1 MAMGIVE
8 PQKSRRPWWQRILK
22 RLGIAIV
29 VLVAVTGYQIWRAH
43 DNAAKQLDKYAI
55 GDCLT
60 LTKKGLGVEDAEAEC
75 GKEPS
80 YTVASRLDG
89 GGTCPND
96 NYVTFEVTTGGDSAG
111 RLCLIENFV
120 PGHCYQ
126 SDMVSNVTELVD
138 CAQGSMITATVT
150 VLSRQD
156 TGDGTCEGDQIAIA
170 YPEPAPGRTY
180 CTAAS

>member
-1 MAMGIVE
+1 MEFVG

-22 RLGIAIV
+22 RLIVGLV
-29 VLVAVTGYQIWRAH
+29 VLVGVTGFQIWRAH

-55 GDCLT
+55 GDCLV
-60 LTKKGLGVEDAEAEC
+60 LTKKGLGVEDAATEC

-96 NYVTFEVTTGGDSAG
+96 NYAAFEVTTGGDSAG

-120 PGHCYQ
+120 PGHCYR
-126 SDMVSNVTELVD
+126 SDMISKVSELVD
-138 CAQGSMITATVT
+138 CSQGSMLTATVR

-156 TGDGTCEGDQIAIA
+156 IGNAACEGNQIAIS

-180 CTAAS
+180 CTAPS